1 MSCGGPHET
10 DCREVL
16 EEVYLYLDGE
26 MDASRRT
33 LVRQHLDECS
43 PCLRQFGVE
52 HEVKMLVAR
61 RCGGDRAPDSVRI
74 AVLEKLRTIQ
84 VQWETSEFQAD

>member
-1 MSCGGPHET
+1 MTWPGGF
-10 DCREVL
+10 
-16 EEVYLYLDGE
+16 
-26 MDASRRT
+26 DATRRT

-61 RCGGDRAPDSVRI
+61 RCGGDRAPESVRV
-74 AVLEKLRTIQ
+74 AVLEKLRVIQ
-84 VQWETSEFQAD
+84 GPWESAEFQAD

>member
-26 MDASRRT
+26 IDSGRRT
-33 LVRQHLDECS
+33 LIREHLDECA

-52 HEVKMLVAR
+52 HEVKLLVAR
-61 RCGGDRAPDSVRI
+61 RCGGDRAPESVRLS
-74 AVLEKLRTIQ
+74 VLEKLRTIQ
-84 VQWETSEFQAD
+84 VQWSTTEYRAD

>member
-1 MSCGGPHET
+1 VSCGGPHET

-26 MDASRRT
+26 IDPERKA
-33 LVRQHLDECS
+33 LIRQHLDECS

-52 HEVKMLVAR
+52 QEVKLLVAR
-61 RCGGDRAPDSVRI
+61 RCGGDRAPESVRLSVLSRLR
-74 AVLEKLRTIQ
+74 AVQ
-84 VQWETSEFQAD
+84 VQWSTSEFRAD